1 MSITNATRCVE
12 CHSPASSQTRVTI
25 HSPLTIR
32 LCHSR
37 PARGFLLDLPLVFFR
52 AESFQ
57 KSVCEDEVNQATFNR
72 LALKTDTLEVEVLPE
87 LGGKISSLRRNGAEL
102 LQGPL
107 KPYTLRTPTM
117 RFEESD
123 ASGFDECLP
132 SVSACE
138 ITGPSDTIQ
147 IPDHGEFW
155 RLPCQVTYR
164 NVDEVRLTTIGSVL
178 PLRFDRKLKL
188 QGETLQID
196 YRVENAGKVNT
207 PYVWSAHPLFS
218 VDPAD
223 VIVLPP
229 SVRKVSV
236 EASAHNRLGAK
247 GSVYS
252 WPVAELK
259 GHGQI
264 NLSQVGRASDDTGDK
279 LYTMAPTEAWAAIE
293 RKRAGLRVAVGFD
306 VKSAPYLGLWLCYG
320 GWPEGNG
327 NRQQCVAL
335 EPCTAPGDSL
345 ALALEKGWARILTPG
360 QSSSWTM
367 TITVS
372 ELS

>member
-1 MSITNATRCVE
+1 M
-12 CHSPASSQTRVTI
+12 
-25 HSPLTIR
+25 
-32 LCHSR
+32 
-37 PARGFLLDLPLVFFR
+37 
-52 AESFQ
+52 
-57 KSVCEDEVNQATFNR
+57 NQATFNR
-72 LALKTDTLEVEVLPE
+72 LALKTDKLEVELLPE
-87 LGGKISSLRRNGAEL
+87 LGGKISSLRRNGTEL
-102 LQGPL
+102 LQGQL
-107 KPYTLRTPTM
+107 KPYTLRTPTI

-138 ITGPSDTIQ
+138 IVWPSKTIQ

-155 RLPCQVTYR
+155 RLPCQVTHQKV
-164 NVDEVRLTTIGSVL
+164 NEVHLSAIGSVL

-196 YRVENAGKVNT
+196 YRVENTGDVNT
-207 PYVWSAHPLFS
+207 PYVWSAHPLFC
-218 VDPAD
+218 VDPD
-223 VIVLPP
+223 DEIVLPP
-229 SVRKVSV
+229 SVHKVSV
-236 EASAHNRLGAK
+236 EASTRDRLGAK
-247 GSVYS
+247 GSVHN

-259 GHGQI
+259 GNGQI

-279 LYTMAPTEAWAAIE
+279 LYTIAPTEGWAAIE

-306 VKSAPYLGLWLCYG
+306 VKSALYLGLWLCYG

-360 QSSSWTM
+360 QSSSWTI